1 MDDLARTDPEIF
13 AVIERE
19 YQRQLN
25 KLEMIASEN
34 FVSNAVLQAQGSIL
48 THKYAEGYPGRR
60 FYGGCQNVDTAENL
74 ALSRVKEL
82 FGANYANVQP
92 HSGTQ
97 ANMAVYFSFLK
108 PGDTILGMDLAHG
121 GHLSHGASVNFSGRL
136 FKAVTYGVDRR
147 TEEID
152 FDVVAAAARQHRP
165 RMIIAGASAYP
176 RVLNFERFAA
186 IAREVEA
193 YLLVDMAHIAGLI
206 AGGLHPSPMAVAD
219 FVTSTTHKTMRG
231 PRGGLILAQP
241 QHGKALDSQIFPG
254 IQGGPLM
261 HIIAAKAVAFKEAL
275 APSFRRYQEQIVANA
290 RTLAREFT
298 KQGYRLVA
306 GGTDTHLIL
315 MDLTPTNLTGLEAEE
330 TLDMA
335 GITVNKNAIPFDQ
348 RSPRITSGIRLGTP
362 ALTTRGMKEP
372 EMEIIAGL
380 IHQALSAPKD
390 TARLQKLES
399 QVKEMCRSFPR
410 LFAEEW
416 LMDHPAQPC
425 AGCGSSEQ
433 TPLNNPRFPG

>member
-1 MDDLARTDPEIF
+1 MEELARTDPEIF

-19 YQRQLN
+19 RQRQLN

-34 FVSNAVLQAQGSIL
+34 FVSGAVLQAQGSIL

-60 FYGGCQNVDTAENL
+60 FYGGCEYVDTAENL
-74 ALSRVKEL
+74 ALNRVKEL
-82 FGANYANVQP
+82 FGAEYANVQP

-136 FKAVTYGVDRR
+136 FNAVTYGVDRR

-152 FDVVAAAARQHRP
+152 FDVVAELARQHRP
-165 RMIIAGASAYP
+165 KMIVAGASAYP
-176 RVLNFERFAA
+176 RTLDFGRFAE
-186 IAREVEA
+186 IAREVGA
-193 YLLVDMAHIAGLI
+193 YLMVDMAHIAGLI
-206 AGGLHPSPMAVAD
+206 AAGIHPNPLPVAD
-219 FVTSTTHKTMRG
+219 FVTSTTHKTLRG

-241 QHGKALDSQIFPG
+241 GYGKALDSQIFPG

-261 HIIAAKAVAFKEAL
+261 HIIAAKAVAFKEAQG
-275 APSFRRYQEQIVANA
+275 PSFRRYQEQIVANA
-290 RTLAREFT
+290 RTLAREFIR
-298 KQGYRLVA
+298 QGYRLVA

-315 MDLTPTNLTGLEAEE
+315 LDLTPTGLTGREAEE
-330 TLDMA
+330 ALDQA
-335 GITVNKNAIPFDQ
+335 GITVNKNSIPFDQ
-348 RSPRITSGIRLGTP
+348 RSPRTTSGIRIGTP

-380 IHQALSAPKD
+380 IHQALSATTD
-390 TARLQKLES
+390 VDRLNKLEG
-399 QVKEMCRSFPR
+399 QVKELCRSYPL
-410 LFAEEW
+410 LFSEEW
-416 LMDHPAQPC
+416 LMDQPGPSC
-425 AGCGSSEQ
+425 AARGS
-433 TPLNNPRFPG
+433 F

>member
-1 MDDLARTDPEIF
+1 MMDKMEDLARVDPAIY

-19 YQRQLN
+19 RQRQLD

-60 FYGGCQNVDTAENL
+60 FYGGCEYVDTAETL

-82 FGANYANVQP
+82 FGAAYANVQP

-136 FKAVTYGVDRR
+136 YKAVTYGVDRQ
-147 TEEID
+147 TEEVN
-152 FDVVAAAARQHRP
+152 FEAVREAALKQRP
-165 RMIIAGASAYP
+165 KMIIAGASAYP
-176 RVLNFERFAA
+176 RTLDFSRFAE

-193 YLLVDMAHIAGLI
+193 YLMVDIAHIAGLI
-206 AGGLHPSPMAVAD
+206 AVGLHPSPVPVAD
-219 FVTSTTHKTMRG
+219 FITSTTHKTLRG
-231 PRGGLILAQP
+231 PRGGLILAQAKY
-241 QHGKALDSQIFPG
+241 GKALDSQIFPG

-261 HIIAAKAVAFKEAL
+261 HIIAAKAVSFKEAL
-275 APSFRRYQEQIVANA
+275 ASSFKRYQAQIVANA
-290 RTLAREFT
+290 RTLAQEFLNR
-298 KQGYRLVA
+298 GYRLVA

-315 MDLTPTNLTGLEAEE
+315 VDMGAMGLTGRQAEE
-330 TLDMA
+330 ALDRA
-335 GITVNKNAIPFDQ
+335 GITVNKNSIPFDQ
-348 RSPRITSGIRLGTP
+348 RPPTVTSGIRVGTP
-362 ALTTRGMKEP
+362 ALTTRGMKEK
-372 EMEIIAGL
+372 EMAIIADFM
-380 IHQALSAPKD
+380 HQALIAPSD
-390 TARLQKLES
+390 TELLAKLEA
-399 QVKEMCRSFPR
+399 QVRDFCSHYP

-416 LMDHPAQPC
+416 GA
-425 AGCGSSEQ
+425 A
-433 TPLNNPRFPG
+433 

>member
-1 MDDLARTDPEIF
+1 MNDLAHTDPEIF

-19 YQRQLN
+19 RQRQLN

-34 FVSNAVLQAQGSIL
+34 FVSSAVLQAQGSIL

-60 FYGGCQNVDTAENL
+60 FYGGCEFVDTAENL

-82 FGANYANVQP
+82 FGAAYANVQP

-121 GHLSHGASVNFSGRL
+121 GHLSHGAAVNFSGRL
-136 FKAVTYGVDRR
+136 FKAVTYGVDRQ
-147 TEEID
+147 TEEVD
-152 FDVVAAAARQHRP
+152 FAQLADLARQHRP
-165 RMIIAGASAYP
+165 KMIIAGASAYP
-176 RVLNFERFAA
+176 RKLDFDRFAD
-186 IAREVEA
+186 IAREVGA

-206 AGGLHPSPMAVAD
+206 AAGLHPSPIATAD
-219 FVTSTTHKTMRG
+219 FVTSTTHKTLRG
-231 PRGGLILAQP
+231 PRGGLILAKP
-241 QHGKALDSQIFPG
+241 QYGKALDSQIFPG

-290 RTLAREFT
+290 RTLAREFL
-298 KQGYRLVA
+298 KHGYRLVA
-306 GGTDTHLIL
+306 GGTDTHVIL
-315 MDLTPTNLTGLEAEE
+315 LDLTRTGLTGRAAEE
-330 TLDMA
+330 ALDIA
-335 GITVNKNAIPFDQ
+335 GITVNKNSIPFDQ
-348 RSPRITSGIRLGTP
+348 RSPTITSGIRLGTP

-380 IHQALSAPKD
+380 IHQVLSAPKD
-390 TARLQKLES
+390 AALLQRLDS
-399 QVKEMCRSFPR
+399 QVKEICRIFPS

-416 LMDHPAQPC
+416 LQDQPACSC
-425 AGCGSSEQ
+425 AANGA
-433 TPLNNPRFPG
+433 R

>member
-1 MDDLARTDPEIF
+1 MEELARTDPEIF
-13 AVIERE
+13 ALIERE
-19 YQRQLN
+19 RQRQLN

-34 FVSNAVLQAQGSIL
+34 FISGAVLQAQGSIL

-60 FYGGCQNVDTAENL
+60 FYGGCEFVDTAENL

-82 FGANYANVQP
+82 FGADYANVQP

-108 PGDTILGMDLAHG
+108 PGDTILGMDLTHG
-121 GHLSHGASVNFSGRL
+121 GHLSHGAAVNFSGRL
-136 FKAVTYGVDRR
+136 FKAVTYGVNRT
-147 TEEID
+147 TEEVD
-152 FDVVAAAARQHRP
+152 FEVVTDLARRHRP

-176 RVLNFERFAA
+176 RVLNFDRFAE

-193 YLLVDMAHIAGLI
+193 YCMVDMAHIAGLV
-206 AGGLHPSPMAVAD
+206 AGGLHPNPLPAAD
-219 FVTSTTHKTMRG
+219 FVTSTTHKTLRG
-231 PRGGLILAQP
+231 PRGGLILAQARY
-241 QHGKALDSQIFPG
+241 GKALDSQIFPG

-290 RTLAREFT
+290 RALAKEFLRY
-298 KQGYRLVA
+298 GYRLVA

-315 MDLTPTNLTGLEAEE
+315 VDLTPTGHTGREAEE
-330 TLDMA
+330 ALDLA
-335 GITVNKNAIPFDQ
+335 GITVNKNSIPFDQ
-348 RSPRITSGIRLGTP
+348 RSPTVTSGIRLGTP

-380 IHQALSAPKD
+380 IHQALSAPRD
-390 TARLQKLES
+390 TALLQKLEGR
-399 QVKEMCRSFPR
+399 VKELCRCFPA
-410 LFAEEW
+410 LFSEEW
-416 LMDHPAQPC
+416 LVEHPAPSC
-425 AGCGSSEQ
+425 AVRGS
-433 TPLNNPRFPG
+433 F